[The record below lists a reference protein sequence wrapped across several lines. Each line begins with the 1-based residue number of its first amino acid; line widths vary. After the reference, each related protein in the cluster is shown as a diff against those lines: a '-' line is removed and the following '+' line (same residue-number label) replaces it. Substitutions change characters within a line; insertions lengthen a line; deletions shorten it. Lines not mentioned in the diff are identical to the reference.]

1 MLYQS
6 QPSPDIARSVLV
18 AEDDTTTRSVLAT
31 QIKKLGFDVRTAE
44 DGEEAWS
51 LFLNENPDIVITD
64 WRMPKAD
71 GLELARRIRSFE
83 RDTYTYVI
91 ILTAVDRTVGY
102 LEGMDAGA
110 DDFVTKPCDLGE
122 LEVRL
127 GVARRIVSLQ
137 QEVRSLE
144 KLLPICPKCKKIRS
158 ESDMWQPVESY
169 ISRVTDAQFSHGVCP
184 DCYKSILEPQIME
197 VRNRKRQA

>member
-6 QPSPDIARSVLV
+6 QPSPGTARSVLI

-31 QIKKLGFDVRTAE
+31 QIKNLGFDVKTAE

-51 LFLNENPDIVITD
+51 VFLNEKPDIVITD
-64 WRMPKAD
+64 WKMPKAD

-83 RDTYTYVI
+83 RDAYTYVV

-127 GVARRIVSLQ
+127 GVARRILSLQ
-137 QEVRSLE
+137 QEVRNLE
-144 KLLPICPKCKKIRS
+144 QLLPICPKCKKVRG
-158 ESDMWQPVESY
+158 ESDMWQPVEAY
-169 ISRVTDAQFSHGVCP
+169 ISKVTDAQFSHGVCP
-184 DCYKSILEPQIME
+184 DCYKSILEPQIRE
-197 VRNRKRQA
+197 VRNRRRQA

>member
-6 QPSPDIARSVLV
+6 RPSPDTARSVLV

-31 QIKKLGFDVRTAE
+31 QIKKLGFDVKTAE

-51 LFLNENPDIVITD
+51 LFLNEKPDIVITD

-83 RDTYTYVI
+83 RDAYTYVV

-102 LEGMDAGA
+102 LEGMEAGA

-144 KLLPICPKCKKIRS
+144 QLLPICPKCKKIRG

-197 VRNRKRQA
+197 IRNRRRQV